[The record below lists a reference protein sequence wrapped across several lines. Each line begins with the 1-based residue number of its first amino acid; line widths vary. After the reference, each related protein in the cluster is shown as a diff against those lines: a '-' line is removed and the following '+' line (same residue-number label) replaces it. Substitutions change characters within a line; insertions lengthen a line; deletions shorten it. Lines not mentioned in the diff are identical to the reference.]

1 MSFYEA
7 ETAVMTGNL
16 ASVRRLI
23 ERNPGLLKRGT
34 RDCPAIL
41 LKFAVNKPDVPM
53 CKLLVELGSE
63 IAPVHFKR
71 AFDKLQWWTT
81 AENRDKVFEICGF
94 LLESAMDTHT
104 RSDAASVLK
113 AAAKSKESAELL
125 CDLVLSKW
133 KDTLF
138 ETQTY
143 CWSADRLAIACHTG
157 GMIPGLDESCERF
170 NLLRLSNQQPFAN
183 RRHLMIGALKA
194 ALTSLDGISL
204 NENLILSLLEK
215 GAPAMGWGS
224 GESPMALFVKQD
236 PPSGCFYLIKL
247 LLDHGASFY
256 DTGCDGI
263 LKRVIKN
270 KNEVLLEYLI
280 SLGID
285 LNTVDGDRNTPLYWA
300 ACGECLAGSSFRPS
314 VEMCEILLEN
324 GAELDPTCLKK
335 PVIEYAKDPDVK
347 ECLQRY
353 TDLKNQVTSRR
364 MDLLLLM
371 VAAEKES
378 SSSSIRIGVKRA
390 REEEP

>member
-41 LKFAVNKPDVPM
+41 LKFAINKPDVPM

-71 AFDKLQWWTT
+71 AFDKLQGWWTT

-113 AAAKSKESAELL
+113 AAAKSKESAEL

-138 ETQTY
+138 ETQPTY
-143 CWSADRLAIACHTG
+143 CLSADRLAIACHTG
-157 GMIPGLDESCERF
+157 GLIPGLYESCERF
-170 NLLRLSNQQPFAN
+170 NLLRISNQHPFAN
-183 RRHLMIGALKA
+183 HRRHLMIGALKA
-194 ALTSLDGISL
+194 ALTSLD
-204 NENLILSLLEK
+204 ENLVLFLLEK

-236 PPSGCFYLIKL
+236 PPSRCFYLIKL

-270 KNEVLLEYLI
+270 RNEVLLEYLI

-300 ACGECLAGSSFRPS
+300 ACGECWAGSSFRPS

-324 GAELDPTCLKK
+324 GAELDPMCLKK
-335 PVIEYAKDPDVK
+335 PVIEYAKNPDVK

-353 TDLKNQVTSRR
+353 TYLKNQVTSRR

-371 VAAEKES
+371 AAEKES

-390 REEEP
+390 REEDP